1 MELYFYEKTLKN
13 EKKITIFY
21 KKIEKN
27 WRFTFD
33 IKNRNNW

>member
-1 MELYFYEKTLKN
+1 MKKPLKMMKN
-13 EKKITIFY
+13 NQFY

-33 IKNRNNW
+33 VKNGKNW

>member
-1 MELYFYEKTLKN
+1 MKKLLKM
-13 EKKITIFY
+13 KKITIFY

-33 IKNRNNW
+33 VKNGKKW

>member
-1 MELYFYEKTLKN
+1 MELYFYEKTQM
-13 EKKITIFY
+13 KKITIFY

-33 IKNRNNW
+33 VKNGKNW